1 MSFECPLQIYALY
14 LRIFNFQT
22 FLLLSI
28 YSFNESSRF
37 SLINNQM
44 NDITSMLEKNPL
56 KYFYSE
62 LLSPS
67 DLGDCIGNSVPLSD

>member
-1 MSFECPLQIYALY
+1 
-14 LRIFNFQT
+14 
-22 FLLLSI
+22 
-28 YSFNESSRF
+28 
-37 SLINNQM
+37 M

-67 DLGDCIGNSVPLSD
+67 DLGDCIGNSVPLSDWASKGTAQVEITYSRIFDSKPTLDTKQEFLSL